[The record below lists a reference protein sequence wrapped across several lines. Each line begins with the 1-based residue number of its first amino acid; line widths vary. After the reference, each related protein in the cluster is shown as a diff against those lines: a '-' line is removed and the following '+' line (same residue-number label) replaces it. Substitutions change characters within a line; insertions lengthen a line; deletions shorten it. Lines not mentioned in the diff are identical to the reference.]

1 MLPTQEDGHGQE
13 KVKTPIWNKKRPK
26 GLGKPKPLTP
36 SQKTTAKAMAR
47 KAGRPFPN
55 LVDNLRA
62 SKKGT

>member
-1 MLPTQEDGHGQE
+1 M
-13 KVKTPIWNKKRPK
+13 KTPIWNKKRPK